1 MGILAI
7 GQCGAVIENIEGNY
21 RGSWYRSFDPS
32 QETGPEL
39 RNIGPPGHL
48 IYLSIQYAYDV
59 ERSPDAPAG
68 HQEFHSTTRNKDVRL
83 RNIKEGPDTLSNV
96 NSLGT
101 LALKNIQG
109 GLIADVVSQHPAGF
123 IQTMVD
129 AHDVLLE
136 NLSWSSD
143 RDICEESQSS
153 CNTPVISLAPGQDG
167 SGTELNSGVRF
178 RNVTLRGTRRPVNFR
193 ISEETGHLPLS
204 RDISVGGLTIEC
216 TPFFSP
222 KQGGPQA
229 IIMVRSA
236 ATHFTN
242 VRYIPFITNGANTD
256 RQSYPALI
264 LSRSVDTTIE
274 MSIEGQQDRARGPSV
289 YKCVIEDE
297 RSQSAASNK
306 CLISNN

>member
-1 MGILAI
+1 
-7 GQCGAVIENIEGNY
+7 
-21 RGSWYRSFDPS
+21 
-32 QETGPEL
+32 
-39 RNIGPPGHL
+39 
-48 IYLSIQYAYDV
+48 
-59 ERSPDAPAG
+59 
-68 HQEFHSTTRNKDVRL
+68 
-83 RNIKEGPDTLSNV
+83 
-96 NSLGT
+96 
-101 LALKNIQG
+101 
-109 GLIADVVSQHPAGF
+109 
-123 IQTMVD
+123 MVD

-153 CNTPVISLAPGQDG
+153 CNTPVISLAAGQDG

-178 RNVTLRGTRRPVNFR
+178 RNVTLRDTRRPVNFR